1 VLALLLPTQTC
12 DMVKNKLADTVLLCF
27 TSEVI
32 NQLGAAVDENSPDV
46 VNLLENAVPVVINA
60 LVTHVSQ
67 EGESAALL
75 KLAHEADAAGALNR
89 LASIQNNAWHEQGS
103 NLLLDLLGNTYRS
116 TVNHLAAE
124 ANIRPAAAGTLLQVA
139 ATAVLGVLGRF
150 ATDNDLTASGFSS
163 WLQAQKNEISAA
175 IFSNWLQAQKS
186 DASVATLA
194 KPTVGQPPATALGVA
209 PPLPPTLPPI
219 ALANRSYTAA
229 SAPRPAPKTGLG
241 TINPAWLWAALLVVL
256 VAGAGYYIG
265 QDQRPA
271 SQQQATTSAIASS
284 DAPRSNV
291 ARDASPTVMPAVT
304 GRYDQDKDTYIY
316 DTGRPITLT
325 LANGHTQ
332 RVGANSTENR
342 LFTFLAT
349 RSIQVDSVN
358 RTKGWINFDRVNFEP
373 TKATLTPGSERQLQ
387 NIAVILKSF
396 PEAVV
401 KIGGYTDSTG
411 VPLRN
416 LQLSEERA
424 KTAMMALATM
434 GVNAEHLQSKGYGA
448 KYFVAPNNTP
458 TGRALN
464 RRISIRVIK
473 K

>member
-1 VLALLLPTQTC
+1 
-12 DMVKNKLADTVLLCF
+12 MVKNKLADTVLLYF

-46 VNLLENAVPVVINA
+46 ANMLENAVPVVINA
-60 LVTHVSQ
+60 LVAHVSQ

-75 KLAHEADAAGALNR
+75 KLAHEADAAGALKR
-89 LASIQNNAWHEQGS
+89 LASIQNNTWHEQGS

-116 TVNHLAAE
+116 TVNHLAME

-150 ATDNDLTASGFSS
+150 ASDNDLTASGFSS

-186 DASVATLA
+186 DASGATLA
-194 KPTVGQPPATALGVA
+194 KPTMGQPPATALGVA
-209 PPLPPTLPPI
+209 PPPPPI
-219 ALANRSYTAA
+219 LPHIAPVNRSYAAA
-229 SAPRPAPKTGLG
+229 SAPQPAPKTGLRSVD
-241 TINPAWLWAALLVVL
+241 PAWLWAALSVFVVL
-256 VAGAGYYIG
+256 VAGTGYYLG
-265 QDQRPA
+265 QDQGTKPLR
-271 SQQQATTSAIASS
+271 QEATLATASS
-284 DAPRSNV
+284 AAPRSN
-291 ARDASPTVMPAVT
+291 APRAAAPTVMPAVT

-316 DTGRPITLT
+316 DTGKPITLT

-332 RVGANSTENR
+332 QVGANSTENR

-349 RSIQVDSVN
+349 QSIQVDSVN

-373 TKATLTPGSERQLQ
+373 TKATLTPGSEKQLQ
-387 NIAVILKSF
+387 NIAAILKSF
-396 PEAVV
+396 PHTVV

-424 KTAMMALATM
+424 KTAMMALATL

-448 KYFVAPNNTP
+448 KYFVAPNQTP
-458 TGRALN
+458 IGRALN
-464 RRISIRVIK
+464 RRISIRVVQK
-473 K
+473 